1 VILEWELTVGGGCSA
16 AVCRRQSKATIGIFA
31 MAKRILPEE
40 DTDSKHRDAD
50 VLLPEDQLVV
60 LLVVVLDGERLP
72 SKL

>member
-1 VILEWELTVGGGCSA
+1 
-16 AVCRRQSKATIGIFA
+16 